1 MSVPTAAGAPVCRF
15 AAPWR
20 LCAAASTAVLLAALC
35 ALPAAAQT
43 LVPPQN
49 VVNLS
54 ASASTEVERDQ
65 MTVVFST
72 TREGEQPG
80 AVQAQLRVALD
91 AALAEARRA
100 ARPGLVEVETGAFSL
115 SPRYAAPARD
125 KPAVIVG
132 WVGTAELLVQGTD
145 LAAIAQLTGRVK
157 TLSIARV
164 GYGLSRA
171 AREKVEATVE
181 AEAIARFRS
190 RAQSVASQFGFA
202 SYTLREISVNS
213 GDPGAAPPMFRSQA
227 RGVAMAMVDES
238 LPVEAGKATV
248 TASVSGSVEMK
259 P

>member
-1 MSVPTAAGAPVCRF
+1 M
-15 AAPWR
+15 
-20 LCAAASTAVLLAALC
+20 
-35 ALPAAAQT
+35 
-43 LVPPQN
+43 
-49 VVNLS
+49 
-54 ASASTEVERDQ
+54 
-65 MTVVFST
+65 
-72 TREGEQPG
+72 
-80 AVQAQLRVALD
+80 
-91 AALAEARRA
+91 
-100 ARPGLVEVETGAFSL
+100 
-115 SPRYAAPARD
+115 
-125 KPAVIVG
+125 
-132 WVGTAELLVQGTD
+132 GTAELLVQGTD
-145 LAAIAQLTGRVK
+145 LAAIAQLTGRIK

-213 GDPGAAPPMFRSQA
+213 GDPGAAVPMFRSQA
-227 RGVAMAMVDES
+227 RGVAMAMADES